1 VVALAGDASVMAKS
15 GRVLTV
21 GQLARE
27 YGFTDIDAR
36 QWPPFQIEA

>member
-1 VVALAGDASVMAKS
+1 VVALAADANVMAKS

-21 GQLARE
+21 GQLAPE
-27 YGFTDIDAR
+27 YGFTDIDGR